1 LFIFKVLAICLLDFV
16 DVFCDSSNI
25 MNFVILCCVVKH
37 LAAVSRQ

>member
-1 LFIFKVLAICLLDFV
+1 MF
-16 DVFCDSSNI
+16 FCDSSSI